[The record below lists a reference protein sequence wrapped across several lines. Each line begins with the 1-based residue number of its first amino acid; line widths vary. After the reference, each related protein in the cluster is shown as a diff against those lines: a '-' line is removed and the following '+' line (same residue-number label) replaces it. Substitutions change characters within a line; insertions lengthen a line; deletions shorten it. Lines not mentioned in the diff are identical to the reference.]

1 MSLAIFLSNINFQYF
16 IKNIKISKHYISVRG
31 DEVSLK
37 KKKKRNARTHPLKK
51 YDHRDLVKS
60 APSPSGPRL
69 KLSIS
74 GAKG

>member
-16 IKNIKISKHYISVRG
+16 IKNIKISKHYISVRE

-37 KKKKRNARTHPLKK
+37 KKKRNARIHPLKK

-69 KLSIS
+69 KSSIS